1 MCDVVLD
8 ATLLCAKGET
18 LFLHITS
25 ERERKRL
32 LSFSKSGERRKDGER
47 RYMYT
52 YISNIYRFVGVTGI
66 IIIIIIYR
74 SSRSSTGS
82 IKTVRSAI
90 CVYVYSIA
98 FVLAWCVYIISS

>member
-1 MCDVVLD
+1 VAEREYSRIKDMCDVVLD

-82 IKTVRSAI
+82 IKTCS
-90 CVYVYSIA
+90 
-98 FVLAWCVYIISS
+98 